1 MLLAGRQ
8 KIVVIEIMTAS
19 WKNEIRPIAQRVHIG
34 GHHYLDERVDD
45 SRIINGHKRLW
56 QI

>member
-1 MLLAGRQ
+1 MLLTGRQ
-8 KIVVIEIMTAS
+8 KIVMIQIMTAS
-19 WKNEIRPIAQRVHIG
+19 QKNEIRPIAPRVRIG
-34 GHHYLDERVDD
+34 GHHYLDERVDG